1 MSNKLI
7 LFTADFPYGSGET
20 FLETEITYL
29 AKGFDEV
36 LIISSNT
43 LDKQT
48 RNLPDNCS
56 VERIDLQLSQ
66 SQKLFSILHIFDP
79 LFWKEL
85 KIIRTVYKQK
95 LTKGILAT
103 MFISLSR
110 AKKVETYSKQLIENV
125 KPEKK
130 LYFYSYWCDDV
141 AIGFAMIQKQNVGI
155 NTFCRVHRW
164 DVYFDQSA
172 VGYLPFR
179 HCIADN
185 IKSIFSISEDAL
197 QYMQN
202 VWKVKNKGNL
212 KLSRLG
218 ISEQVRIE
226 HTQSS
231 IFTIVSCSNLIP
243 VKRVDLL
250 AKAIMLLD
258 GNFPLRWIHIGDG
271 PERLK
276 IEAIIS
282 TVSTTTE
289 IKLMGRMSNTEVFEL
304 YKKIEPDIFINVSSS
319 EGVPVSIMEAMSFG
333 IPVIATNVGGNSE
346 IVNEENGSLL
356 PENFKIS
363 HLINVV
369 ESYKHSPHKRIK
381 AYSTWKVFYNADI
394 NYISFVHQINGV
406 ILNSI
411 V

>member
-43 LDKQT
+43 VDIQT
-48 RNLPDNCS
+48 RYLPDNCS

-66 SQKLFSILHIFDP
+66 SQKIFSILHIFHP

-85 KIIRTVYKQK
+85 KVILTVYKQK

-103 MFISLSR
+103 MFISLCR
-110 AKKVETYSKQLIENV
+110 AKKVETYSKQLIENSNP
-125 KPEKK
+125 KKK
-130 LYFYSYWCDDV
+130 LFFYSYWCDDV
-141 AIGFAMIQKQNVGI
+141 AIGLAMLQKQNVGI
-155 NTFCRVHRW
+155 KTFCRVHRW

-172 VGYLPFR
+172 LGYLPLR
-179 HCIADN
+179 HFIAEN

-197 QYMQN
+197 QYIQN
-202 VWKVKNKGNL
+202 VWKVKNTGNL

-218 ISEQVRIE
+218 ISEQEKIE
-226 HTQSS
+226 HTQNN

-258 GNFPLRWIHIGDG
+258 GNFPLRWSHIGDG

-276 IEAIIS
+276 IESIIS
-282 TVSTTTE
+282 TVSTSTE
-289 IKLMGRMSNTEVFEL
+289 IKLLGLMSNSEVFEL

-346 IVNEENGSLL
+346 IVNEKNGILL
-356 PENFKIS
+356 NPNATSIEIEHAIRMIAGLTDIERNDKMKS
-363 HLINVV
+363 AL
-369 ESYKHSPHKRIK
+369 
-381 AYSTWKVFYNADI
+381 STWDEIYNAKR
-394 NYISFVHQINGV
+394 NYMHFIETVKE
-406 ILNSI
+406 L
-411 V
+411 